1 MDVIRITLH
10 SDLCA
15 GNGES
20 RGNAV
25 DTDIVLTAAG
35 LPRIPARRLK
45 GCLRAAAGELAAL
58 GDEAAAYTAELFGD
72 KVGRQGCLWVGD
84 AALPQEAAF
93 TAWLKQN
100 PAWADHSRVEQ
111 LYTDVRGQTRL
122 KDGVADD
129 GSLRFT
135 RVLGQYDPL
144 DKTKALV
151 FEAPV
156 RLENASPEAV
166 RLLEHCCA
174 ATRHMGTHRNRG
186 LGNVRLAYIP
196 GADRPAAPQ
205 APDLPAA
212 DTVTLT
218 YHVRLKTPLT
228 LPGCGEQLTAIP
240 ARSVIGC
247 LAGAY
252 LRQGTAADAAFRQ
265 LFLDG
270 TARWSPLTPVISGE
284 VSYPAPLAL
293 VYLKND
299 GVYANRCAET
309 PTGKQ
314 KTLSG
319 VYTARGKNGLLA
331 ASVPTITTY
340 HHKHRDANSDAT
352 LYMQQAVQAGLV
364 YGGTVT
370 LPTAL
375 AGRAA
380 ALLSTAPLRFG
391 RSKTAQYA
399 VCELLG
405 RITAAPV
412 QEAQVTVRKGEP
424 FFVLLETDLIL
435 DTDAPTPEA
444 AAAALLGS
452 LGVAAH
458 RTGKDY
464 LLYHTIGGY
473 NAMWQMPKP
482 RRIAVCGG
490 SVYSFT
496 ADEDAALPAHFTP
509 DTAEQVQEGFGCCR
523 VLNQSEMAA
532 LTVERKAA
540 VDTFDPTA
548 DGDCEPLRRALM
560 LQQAKEVMQTTA
572 WNLANG
578 KTCRLDTGALGR
590 LRLMLSEAENLQ
602 DLRNRVKSIKTK
614 NKREGAD
621 TLLKSLYGTDT
632 TPALPAMLAADPEFA
647 GEMAQSFPQ
656 LQQSIADCWKLPLE
670 STIHLLYYRREKEET
685 ENA

>member
-270 TARWSPLTPVISGE
+270 TARWSPLTPVIGGK

-319 VYTARGKNGLLA
+319 VYTAPGKNGLLA
-331 ASVPTITTY
+331 ASVPTTTTY
-340 HHKHRDANSDAT
+340 HHKHRDANSEPT
-352 LYMQQAVQAGLV
+352 LYMQQAIQAGLV

-444 AAAALLGS
+444 AAAAPGADVPAGQRNYAGDGVGS
-452 LGVAAH
+452 GQQRDLPPGH
-458 RTGKDY
+458 RRAGPPAPDAGRSRQFAGPAQPSQEHQDQEQTGRRR
-464 LLYHTIGGY
+464 HTAEKPVRHGHHARTACHAGGR
-473 NAMWQMPKP
+473 PGICG
-482 RRIAVCGG
+482 RDGAV
-490 SVYSFT
+490 
-496 ADEDAALPAHFTP
+496 LPAAAAKHCRLLE
-509 DTAEQVQEGFGCCR
+509 TAAGKHNPPAVLPPREGG
-523 VLNQSEMAA
+523 
-532 LTVERKAA
+532 
-540 VDTFDPTA
+540 
-548 DGDCEPLRRALM
+548 
-560 LQQAKEVMQTTA
+560 
-572 WNLANG
+572 NG
-578 KTCRLDTGALGR
+578 KCVRSSSYIIAAGSPSFRPCAFPAARMTAP
-590 LRLMLSEAENLQ
+590 
-602 DLRNRVKSIKTK
+602 
-614 NKREGAD
+614 
-621 TLLKSLYGTDT
+621 T
-632 TPALPAMLAADPEFA
+632 T
-647 GEMAQSFPQ
+647 
-656 LQQSIADCWKLPLE
+656 
-670 STIHLLYYRREKEET
+670 T
-685 ENA
+685 

>member
-270 TARWSPLTPVISGE
+270 TARWSPLTPVIGGK

-309 PTGKQ
+309 PTSKQ

-319 VYTARGKNGLLA
+319 VYTAPGKNGLLA
-331 ASVPTITTY
+331 ASVPTTTTY

-435 DTDAPTPEA
+435 DTDAPHA
-444 AAAALLGS
+444 G
-452 LGVAAH
+452 
-458 RTGKDY
+458 
-464 LLYHTIGGY
+464 
-473 NAMWQMPKP
+473 
-482 RRIAVCGG
+482 GG
-490 SVYSFT
+490 SRC
-496 ADEDAALPAHFTP
+496 AAGQPWCGRPPHRQRL
-509 DTAEQVQEGFGCCR
+509 
-523 VLNQSEMAA
+523 
-532 LTVERKAA
+532 LTVSH
-540 VDTFDPTA
+540 D
-548 DGDCEPLRRALM
+548 
-560 LQQAKEVMQTTA
+560 
-572 WNLANG
+572 W
-578 KTCRLDTGALGR
+578 RL
-590 LRLMLSEAENLQ
+590 
-602 DLRNRVKSIKTK
+602 
-614 NKREGAD
+614 
-621 TLLKSLYGTDT
+621 
-632 TPALPAMLAADPEFA
+632 
-647 GEMAQSFPQ
+647 
-656 LQQSIADCWKLPLE
+656 
-670 STIHLLYYRREKEET
+670 
-685 ENA
+685 

>member
-186 LGNVRLAYIP
+186 LGNVRLAYIR
-196 GADRPAAPQ
+196 GAGKPAAPQ
-205 APDLPAA
+205 NPALPDAGM
-212 DTVTLT
+212 VTLT
-218 YHVRLKTPLT
+218 YHVQLKMPLT

-270 TARWSPLTPVISGE
+270 TARWSPLTPVIGGE

-319 VYTARGKNGLLA
+319 VYTAPGKNGLLA

-370 LPTAL
+370 LPAAL
-375 AGRAA
+375 AGR
-380 ALLSTAPLRFG
+380 
-391 RSKTAQYA
+391 
-399 VCELLG
+399 
-405 RITAAPV
+405 
-412 QEAQVTVRKGEP
+412 
-424 FFVLLETDLIL
+424 
-435 DTDAPTPEA
+435 
-444 AAAALLGS
+444 AAALLGS

-464 LLYHTIGGY
+464 LLYYTIGGY
-473 NAMWQMPKP
+473 NAMWQMQKP
-482 RRIAVCGG
+482 RRTAVCGG

-590 LRLMLSEAENLQ
+590 LRLMLAEADSLQ

-632 TPALPAMLAADPEFA
+632 TPALPAMLAAHPEFA

>member
-270 TARWSPLTPVISGE
+270 TARWSPLTPVIGGK

-319 VYTARGKNGLLA
+319 VYTAPGKNGLLA
-331 ASVPTITTY
+331 ASVPTTTTY
-340 HHKHRDANSDAT
+340 HHKHRDANSEPT
-352 LYMQQAVQAGLV
+352 LYMQQAIQAGLV

-412 QEAQVTVRKGEP
+412 QE
-424 FFVLLETDLIL
+424 
-435 DTDAPTPEA
+435 
-444 AAAALLGS
+444 
-452 LGVAAH
+452 
-458 RTGKDY
+458 
-464 LLYHTIGGY
+464 
-473 NAMWQMPKP
+473 
-482 RRIAVCGG
+482 
-490 SVYSFT
+490 
-496 ADEDAALPAHFTP
+496 
-509 DTAEQVQEGFGCCR
+509 GFGCCR

-540 VDTFDPTA
+540 VDTFDPAA

-560 LQQAKEVMQTTA
+560 FQQAKEIMQATA
-572 WNLANG
+572 WDLANSG
-578 KTCRLDTGALGR
+578 TCRLDTGALGR
-590 LRLMLSEAENLQ
+590 LRLMLAEADSLQ

-632 TPALPAMLAADPEFA
+632 TPTLPAMLAADPEFA

>member
-186 LGNVRLAYIP
+186 LGNVRLAYIR
-196 GADRPAAPQ
+196 GAGKPAAPQ
-205 APDLPAA
+205 NPALPDAGM
-212 DTVTLT
+212 VTLT
-218 YHVRLKTPLT
+218 YHVQLKMPLT

-270 TARWSPLTPVISGE
+270 TARWSPLTPVIGGE

-319 VYTARGKNGLLA
+319 VYTAPGKNGLLA

-435 DTDAPTPEA
+435 DTDAPTPEM

-464 LLYHTIGGY
+464 LLYYTIGGY
-473 NAMWQMPKP
+473 NAMWQMQKP
-482 RRIAVCGG
+482 RRTAVCGG

-496 ADEDAALPAHFTP
+496 ADEDAALP
-509 DTAEQVQEGFGCCR
+509 
-523 VLNQSEMAA
+523 
-532 LTVERKAA
+532 TVSHCPRRKTCWNCACSA
-540 VDTFDPTA
+540 
-548 DGDCEPLRRALM
+548 RRANSGS
-560 LQQAKEVMQTTA
+560 A
-572 WNLANG
+572 
-578 KTCRLDTGALGR
+578 GA
-590 LRLMLSEAENLQ
+590 A
-602 DLRNRVKSIKTK
+602 
-614 NKREGAD
+614 
-621 TLLKSLYGTDT
+621 
-632 TPALPAMLAADPEFA
+632 
-647 GEMAQSFPQ
+647 
-656 LQQSIADCWKLPLE
+656 
-670 STIHLLYYRREKEET
+670 
-685 ENA
+685 